1 MNKNMGKTAV
11 DTVTAFKGIITGFC
25 QYLSGCDYY
34 LLTPEGN
41 EDGEVSNGRWFCDN
55 QIEFK

>member
-1 MNKNMGKTAV
+1 MGKTAV